1 MKGDWH
7 KTVQPVMT
15 AYKLVTIEFKWMGLQ
30 NKVEKYIM
38 ETGKTGILLLIKVYR
53 YVLINQVFAVFAPF
67 RLIFFREE
75 TFHQLPPAALLHDR
89 QVD

>member
-38 ETGKTGILLLIKVYR
+38 ETGKTGILLLIKVYK
-53 YVLINQVFAVFAPF
+53 YVLINQVFEVFPPF
-67 RLIFFREE
+67 GLTFFREE
-75 TFHQLPPAALLHDR
+75 TFHQLPPAALLHD
-89 QVD
+89 

>member
-38 ETGKTGILLLIKVYR
+38 ETGKIRNY
-53 YVLINQVFAVFAPF
+53 INAYSDFWCIA
-67 RLIFFREE
+67 IDCFREE
-75 TFHQLPPAALLHDR
+75 TFHQLPPAALLHNR
-89 QVD
+89 QMD

>member
-38 ETGKTGILLLIKVYR
+38 ETGERRTLIRLHKISLSMHFGHLFQRGDFSPTSTGSSS
-53 YVLINQVFAVFAPF
+53 A
-67 RLIFFREE
+67 RL
-75 TFHQLPPAALLHDR
+75 TSGLN
-89 QVD
+89 